1 VLGLDETASVEE
13 LVSAFRTRIRAVHPD
28 HHDGGGDRERLE
40 LLVRARQT
48 LTGSDRAAYLAER
61 AARAA
66 AAPAPGVPR
75 PSTADTRAASRAVD
89 DIMSRWATA
98 AQRARAEW
106 RPRAP
111 QAASSAAADAA
122 VREAERQAAATREEV
137 RRATA
142 PTVDIPE
149 RPFHPY
155 QPKPRPVP
163 KPWVPKPYMPRY
175 VQPPFRPTIFRPT
188 PGPFRRQDGEGG

>member
-1 VLGLDETASVEE
+1 MLGLDETASVEE
-13 LVSAFRTRIRAVHPD
+13 LVSAFRARIRAVHPD

-48 LTGSDRAAYLAER
+48 LTGSDRDAYLAAR
-61 AARAA
+61 AVRAA

-75 PSTADTRAASRAVD
+75 PSTADARTARSAAD

-106 RPRAP
+106 PTRAP
-111 QAASSAAADAA
+111 QPRPASPAADAA
-122 VREAERQAAATREEV
+122 VREAARQAAATREEV

-163 KPWVPKPYMPRY
+163 KPWIPRY
-175 VQPPFRPTIFRPT
+175 VQPRYQKAVFRPT
-188 PGPFRRQDGEGG
+188 PRASGRPDGENR